1 MSETCERCYR
11 ELEPGDEKFCKW
23 CRRYNVV
30 SDEAWL
36 LRRQLAAV
44 TAERDAARAALWDA
58 RNEVVE
64 FNSKR
69 VQFRYDRP
77 ASEAQLAYVRDLLA
91 RAKRYGQE
99 IDTNLY
105 EGGEY
110 AREFWRLAELPPDLT
125 AFEAGGLI
133 SYLRNIHSDY
143 SAAGVIHDVSY
154 ALTGP
159 RRDTNYLLGL
169 LALEEAVAY
178 VMSLVEEMQ

>member
-1 MSETCERCYR
+1 M
-11 ELEPGDEKFCKW
+11 
-23 CRRYNVV
+23 
-30 SDEAWL
+30 
-36 LRRQLAAV
+36 
-44 TAERDAARAALWDA
+44 
-58 RNEVVE
+58 E

-77 ASEAQLAYVRDLLA
+77 ASEKQFAYVRDLLA

-105 EGGEY
+105 EKGEY
-110 AREFWRLAELPPDLT
+110 AREFWRLAELPADLT

-178 VMSLVEEMQ
+178 VMRLIEEM